1 VPRAITDERIE
12 APAAAQSPAGDAARA
27 VIALDSMLGSEIR
40 KSRPCVVNSPP
51 ELLGVV
57 PAKTLA
63 QTLATRR
70 EVFAQ

>member
-40 KSRPCVVNSPP
+40 KSRPCVVDSPP
-51 ELLGVV
+51 ELLGSY
-57 PAKTLA
+57 PRKRCADA
-63 QTLATRR
+63 RHASQ
-70 EVFAQ
+70 VFAQ